1 MILEPT
7 ITYLTFRKQDTN
19 MFLRTHGVFVK
30 TAIFWSRK
38 QTSPR
43 SRALKTGVI
52 VSNYILGITRQDI

>member
-7 ITYLTFRKQDTN
+7 ITYLTFIEQDTN

-43 SRALKTGVI
+43 SRALKTGAI
-52 VSNYILGITRQDI
+52 VSNYILGIIRQDI